1 MDQAEGDGASRT
13 FARDPDTLE
22 VIGDFLV
29 EAEDG
34 LAKADDLLLELERDG
49 FEAERVNAIFRVF
62 HTIKGVAGF
71 VDLRD
76 VATLAHATEALLDEL
91 RSGVVDLSQAHLD
104 LTFEATATMR
114 RMLADVRHAVET
126 KADLEGIPEL
136 DALLAKLEARLVRGR
151 GEAPPAKPA
160 SPPPPMPS
168 EPAAEDAE
176 PIVTDPR
183 ALASDA
189 PSERSTYP
197 PR

>member
-91 RSGVVDLSQAHLD
+91 RRRSPGRVEWEVLEWNRGAIELYERQGASAHSGWIKYRVDP
-104 LTFEATATMR
+104 EA
-114 RMLADVRHAVET
+114 
-126 KADLEGIPEL
+126 
-136 DALLAKLEARLVRGR
+136 
-151 GEAPPAKPA
+151 
-160 SPPPPMPS
+160 
-168 EPAAEDAE
+168 
-176 PIVTDPR
+176 
-183 ALASDA
+183 
-189 PSERSTYP
+189 
-197 PR
+197 